1 MPKYRTGE
9 LLDISFLPLDASGIE
24 LDEIISDADR
34 PSCTLRP
41 RYPEEGVW
49 ACSGVWKVVKRVDC
63 RHVKIRKIQD
73 GKVFGR
79 RQEVSA
85 RTLRKCWILEHPD
98 DPKPFPVREWK
109 PGEE

>member
-1 MPKYRTGE
+1 MPKYKETCDWE
-9 LLDISFLPLDASGIE
+9 MPLNAFAIE

-34 PSCTLRP
+34 PSCTLRL

-49 ACSGVWKVVKRVDC
+49 ARSGTWKVVKCVDS
-63 RHVKIRKIQD
+63 RHVRIRKIKD

-79 RQEVSA
+79 SQEISA
-85 RTLRKCWILEHPD
+85 NALRTHWILEHPD